1 MASLDKN
8 KIISS
13 NPCLWAGS
21 CADAP
26 RQSATAADG
35 QEKRRVPCLF
45 TRENPAKIA
54 SMPVEMERYGFR
66 PAMNRR

>member
-13 NPCLWAGS
+13 KSCLCAGF
-21 CADAP
+21 CPDAP
-26 RQSATAADG
+26 RQAAIAVDG

-45 TRENPAKIA
+45 IRVNPAKIA
-54 SMPVEMERYGFR
+54 SMPVEMER
-66 PAMNRR
+66 